1 MIIFHSSHRHE
12 QLQIL
17 KRWIICFAQGTL
29 GRKKERER
37 GWSVPCR
44 IHFAFIFQL
53 IVRSSTPRD
62 GSRIP
67 TRLASTDGL
76 HSKEPHLWKDL
87 SCNFDDDK
95 ADCVIFSSGLF
106 FLQHC
111 SLRAQMF
118 KQIYLN
124 RLFRLMPCSQ
134 LAGSS

>member
-1 MIIFHSSHRHE
+1 MIIFHSSHRNE

-37 GWSVPCR
+37 GWSVPCH

-87 SCNFDDDK
+87 SCNFEDDK

-106 FLQHC
+106 FYNTAHSGHKC
-111 SLRAQMF
+111 SSKSILTD
-118 KQIYLN
+118 
-124 RLFRLMPCSQ
+124 
-134 LAGSS
+134 SSGLCHAPN

>member
-1 MIIFHSSHRHE
+1 MNNI
-12 QLQIL
+12 QIL

-76 HSKEPHLWKDL
+76 HSKSHICGKTCP
-87 SCNFDDDK
+87 
-95 ADCVIFSSGLF
+95 VILKMIRLTVSSSLLGFFFFYNTVHSGHKFSSKSILTDSSGLC
-106 FLQHC
+106 H
-111 SLRAQMF
+111 AP
-118 KQIYLN
+118 N
-124 RLFRLMPCSQ
+124 
-134 LAGSS
+134 

>member
-1 MIIFHSSHRHE
+1 MNNI
-12 QLQIL
+12 QIL

-37 GWSVPCR
+37 GWSVLCR

-87 SCNFDDDK
+87 SCNFEDDK
-95 ADCVIFSSGLF
+95 TDCVIFSSGLF
-106 FLQHC
+106 FFYNTVH
-111 SLRAQMF
+111 SGHKF
-118 KQIYLN
+118 
-124 RLFRLMPCSQ
+124 
-134 LAGSS
+134 SSKSILTDSSGLCHAPN

>member
-1 MIIFHSSHRHE
+1 MNNI
-12 QLQIL
+12 QIL

-76 HSKEPHLWKDL
+76 HSKSHICGKTCP
-87 SCNFDDDK
+87 
-95 ADCVIFSSGLF
+95 VILKMIRLTVSSSLLGFF

-111 SLRAQMF
+111 ALRAQIF

-124 RLFRLMPCSQ
+124 RLFRLVPCSQ